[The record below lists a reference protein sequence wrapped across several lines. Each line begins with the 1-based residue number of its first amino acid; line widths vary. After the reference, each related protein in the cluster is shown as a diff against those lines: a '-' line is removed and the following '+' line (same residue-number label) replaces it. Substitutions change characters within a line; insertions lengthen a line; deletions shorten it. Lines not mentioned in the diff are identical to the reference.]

1 MKTKCRKVKT
11 YHIDGPLEVTAD
23 TLAGLVIKLIAKFC
37 GEKAKGDCQ
46 GCMLRYLQIFDDF
59 KNLYPICDAV
69 EHVYSSMSDKRL
81 MALARKIEQAADDVN
96 HGYSPCDIISSYE
109 E

>member
-1 MKTKCRKVKT
+1 MKMKRRKVKM
-11 YHIDGPLEVTAD
+11 YRAEGPLEATD
-23 TLAGLVIKLIAKFC
+23 ETLAGLVIKLIAKFC

-59 KNLYPICDAV
+59 KKLYSICDAV

-81 MALARKIEQAADDVN
+81 MALARKIEQAADDAN

>member
-1 MKTKCRKVKT
+1 MKTKRRKVKM
-11 YHIDGPLEVTAD
+11 YSIAGPLEATDD

-46 GCMLRYLQIFDDF
+46 GCMLRYLNVYDDF
-59 KNLYPICDAV
+59 GNLYPICDTV
-69 EHVYSSMSDKRL
+69 EHVYSMSDKRL
-81 MALARKIEQAADDVN
+81 MALARKIEQAADDAN